1 MPKTKRRIGGNPR
14 SGDADSLLLSRF
26 AQILQFFTTL
36 LCNYCPVFSISS
48 VGVLA
53 VSVIYMLYTRHFQ
66 HSELACKKALLT
78 ISTQYNNH
86 TRVLPHAYSIRVPL
100 CSLWQRPALVPSIQT
115 LITFD
120 LPERLSATLRASTI
134 ARSNQPLCPV
144 LVDGHVAHLQAL

>member
-1 MPKTKRRIGGNPR
+1 MLPRCLRSESGSGTTMPKTKRRIGGNPR

-66 HSELACKKALLT
+66 HSELACIKALLQSRHN
-78 ISTQYNNH
+78 IIIIRGFYLMH
-86 TRVLPHAYSIRVPL
+86 TAIVSPYAHCGNGRPL
-100 CSLWQRPALVPSIQT
+100 SQASRPSLPSICLNDFPQHSA
-115 LITFD
+115 
-120 LPERLSATLRASTI
+120 LP
-134 ARSNQPLCPV
+134 Q
-144 LVDGHVAHLQAL
+144 